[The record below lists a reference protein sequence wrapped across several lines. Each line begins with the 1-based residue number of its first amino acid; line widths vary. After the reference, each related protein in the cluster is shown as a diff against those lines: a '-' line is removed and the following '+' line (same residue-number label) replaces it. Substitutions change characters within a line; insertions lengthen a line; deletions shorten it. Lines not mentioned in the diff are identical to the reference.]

1 MLIKHMFLM
10 YENILVITYIF
21 VAIQQVYRRN
31 INKINIRNK
40 NIRR

>member
-21 VAIQQVYRRN
+21 AAIQQVYRRN